1 MMQRAIDVV
10 LIGLFAFA
18 VHLGCNPDYGFNTSS
33 GADPYDGFF
42 DPSVLTGGFAAQTS
56 RTACP
61 KGKCYPVQQGF
72 LNGKPFLFYN
82 LFNFQSSMLA
92 SDAMH
97 PLPISSLV
105 SIDTYDIGT
114 GCTQV
119 SGFDRQRDAYRRDK
133 QYPIFNKLPT
143 GTIMYPFVGRHMVSG
158 LTGETCN
165 DLKNATSITGAGP
178 GTPNPTGVAAQPKF
192 GAMAD
197 TKPTDYQMWTV
208 VDPTALFA
216 NTTTISAGWY
226 NNLQMTFL
234 NSGQVPTDQSGNL
247 VAMTGVIVNPSTGFA
262 KPTDPMVIIVPH
274 GPGEPGYSPIV
285 VVKNFALDQGQ
296 NPGDFTGICNGG
308 GTCGPKDVDITTAG
322 TPFYTLFIYAL

>member
-10 LIGLFAFA
+10 LIGLLAFA
-18 VHLGCNPDYGFNTSS
+18 VHLGCNPDYGFNTSAA
-33 GADPYDGFF
+33 ADPYDGFF

-56 RTACP
+56 KTACP

-72 LNGKPFLFYN
+72 LKGKPFLFYN
-82 LFNFQSSMLA
+82 LFNFQTSMLA
-92 SDAMH
+92 TDAMH
-97 PLPISSLV
+97 PLPISALV
-105 SIDTYDIGT
+105 SIDTYDLGT
-114 GCTQV
+114 NCTQV
-119 SGFDRQRDAYRRDK
+119 SGYDVQKDAYRRDR

-143 GTIMYPFVGRHMVSG
+143 GTIMYPFVARHMVSG
-158 LTGETCN
+158 TMASTCN
-165 DLKNATSITGAGP
+165 DLKSAISITGSPP
-178 GTPNPTGVAAQPKF
+178 GTINPVPPKA

-197 TKPTDYQMWTV
+197 MKPTDYQMWTV
-208 VDPTALFA
+208 VDPTAIFA
-216 NTTTISAGWY
+216 KTTTISPGWY
-226 NNLQMTFL
+226 NDLQITYL
-234 NSGQVPTDQSGNL
+234 NSGPVPTDSNGNL
-247 VAMTGVIVNPSTGFA
+247 VPMTGVIVNPSTGFS

-322 TPFYTLFIYAL
+322 TPFYTLFIYALQ